1 MNDQD
6 GLGNELA
13 ERVFD
18 TAAAAPLVGVQ
29 PGTLEV
35 WRCKGIGPRFV
46 KSGSRVVYRLRDINE
61 YLESRTR
68 TSTADPGPA
77 KRKR

>member
-1 MNDQD
+1 MSHHPTV
-6 GLGNELA
+6 EP
-13 ERVFD
+13 VFD
-18 TAAAAPLVGVQ
+18 TVSAAPLLGVK

-61 YLESRTR
+61 FLDSRTR
-68 TSTADPGPA
+68 TSTADLGPS
-77 KRKR
+77 R

>member
-1 MNDQD
+1 MSENDGSKEAQP
-6 GLGNELA
+6 
-13 ERVFD
+13 VFD
-18 TAAAAPLVGVQ
+18 TVSAAPLLGVK

-61 YLESRTR
+61 YLDNRTR
-68 TSTADPGPA
+68 RSTADPGPA
-77 KRKR
+77 PE

>member
-1 MNDQD
+1 MNPV
-6 GLGNELA
+6 NPLA

-18 TAAAAPLVGVQ
+18 TVTAATLLGVK

-35 WRCKGIGPRFV
+35 WRCKGKGPRFV

-61 YLESRTR
+61 YLDSQTR
-68 TSTADPGPA
+68 RSTADPGPVG
-77 KRKR
+77 